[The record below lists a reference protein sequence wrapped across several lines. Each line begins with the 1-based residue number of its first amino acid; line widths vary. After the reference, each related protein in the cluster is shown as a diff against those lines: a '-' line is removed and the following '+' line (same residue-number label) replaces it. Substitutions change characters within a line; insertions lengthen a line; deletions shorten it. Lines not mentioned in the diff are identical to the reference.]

1 MKLASLVIA
10 IFGSCLLTACE
21 TFYESGDGA
30 VDMLREQRA
39 TAQFQQI
46 QQQENY
52 RQYHN
57 QLGW

>member
-1 MKLASLVIA
+1 MKLASLVSA
-10 IFGSCLLTACE
+10 IFGACLLAACE
-21 TFYESGDGA
+21 TFYESGDPVGG
-30 VDMLREQRA
+30 MLREERA

>member
-1 MKLASLVIA
+1 MKLASLVSA
-10 IFGSCLLTACE
+10 IFGACLLTACE

-30 VDMLREQRA
+30 VDVLREQGA
-39 TAQFQQI
+39 TTQFQQI
-46 QQQENY
+46 QQQGNY